1 MQQID
6 EIKEYVN
13 KVCEQIRWKKAKDV
27 VAFEIE
33 NHICDQRDAYILNG
47 DDEKT
52 AINKAIL
59 QMGDAVSVGLELD
72 KTHKPKPQWSMLII
86 TGVLMLI
93 GIFSNYFIDIYYN
106 SQNSFSVITYLFAI
120 AVLLLC
126 YYVDFT
132 ILGKHALLCYLV
144 TFILSI
150 IAIMFSSNVAG
161 MLFFIGRFNLE
172 FLSIIYPLVYALFIY
187 KMRRKGY
194 KGIAFCGLAYLA
206 MAFILILISSP
217 SGLILFTISA
227 LIILCVSI
235 SKGYFD
241 INRKIGLL
249 LVLIP
254 TLIVFSVAMAIII
267 SNDYMLSRLLPII
280 NPYDDTIGNGYIYC
294 IIRDI
299 LSKCNFIGRSELP
312 TPAAEDIITK
322 PFFTDDYMITVLI
335 NCFGWIILIAII
347 LFILVF
353 SLIGF
358 KKISKQ
364 KSILGTLV
372 SLSILITFIMQS
384 ISYILQSLSL
394 SFVYSPALPFISN
407 SKTALIINSALI
419 GFMLSIF
426 RTGSSFKNSYKQ
438 RYDFSYN
445 K

>member
-6 EIKEYVN
+6 EIKEYIN
-13 KVCEQIRWKKAKDV
+13 KVCEQIRCKRAKAV

-33 NHICDQRDAYILNG
+33 NHIYDQRDAYILNG

-52 AINKAIL
+52 ATNKAIL

-72 KTHKPKPQWSMLII
+72 RAHKPKPQWSMLII
-86 TGVLMLI
+86 TGILMLI

-106 SQNSFSVITYLFAI
+106 SQNSFSVITYIFAI

-126 YYVDFT
+126 YYADFT
-132 ILGKHALLCYLV
+132 ILGKHTLLFF
-144 TFILSI
+144 FITLIVSI
-150 IAIMFSSNVAG
+150 IALMFSSKVVG
-161 MLFFIGRFNLE
+161 VLFFIGRLNLE
-172 FLSIIYPLVYALFIY
+172 FLYIIYPLIYALFIY
-187 KMRRKGY
+187 KMRNKGY
-194 KGIAFCGLAYLA
+194 KGIAFSGLAYLC
-206 MAFILILISSP
+206 MAFILILISSS

-235 SKGYFD
+235 VKGFF
-241 INRKIGLL
+241 NVNKKIGLL

-254 TLIVFSVAMAIII
+254 TLIVFLLTIII
-267 SNDYMLSRLLPII
+267 IVNKNYMLHRLFDVT
-280 NPYDDTIGNGYIYC
+280 NHYNDSQGNGYTYY

-299 LSKCNFIGRSELP
+299 LSQCNFIGRSELHSV
-312 TPAAEDIITK
+312 AAKNIISK
-322 PFFTDDYMITVLI
+322 PFFINDYMITVLI
-335 NCFGWIILIAII
+335 NCFGWIILIAIS

-372 SLSILITFIMQS
+372 SLSILITFLMQS

-394 SFVYSPALPFISN
+394 SFIYSPALPFISN

-426 RTGSSFKNSYKQ
+426 RTGSPFKNTHKQ
-438 RYDFSYN
+438 SYDFSYN